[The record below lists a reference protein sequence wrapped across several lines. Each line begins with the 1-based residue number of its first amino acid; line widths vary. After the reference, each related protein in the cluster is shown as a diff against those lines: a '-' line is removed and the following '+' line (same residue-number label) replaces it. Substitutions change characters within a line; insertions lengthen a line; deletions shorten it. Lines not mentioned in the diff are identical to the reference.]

1 MLVEQMV
8 TMTVGN
14 SVELMEVQLVVLK
27 VAKKDEQTVDT
38 SVEMMVDRMV
48 DEME

>member
-1 MLVEQMV
+1 MVEQMV

-27 VAKKDEQTVDT
+27 VAKKDEQTVDS

>member
-14 SVELMEVQLVVLK
+14 SVELMEVQLVGLK
-27 VAKKDEQTVDT
+27 VAQKDEQTVDT
-38 SVEMMVDRMV
+38 SAEMMVGRMV

>member
-1 MLVEQMV
+1 
-8 TMTVGN
+8 
-14 SVELMEVQLVVLK
+14 VQLVVLK

-38 SVEMMVDRMV
+38 SAEMMVDRMV